1 MLLLTLSIIQGFMH
15 LMGYLKAAE
24 NEMSRNHTSSML
36 RVEDVQLKEQ
46 SFSIEADIK
55 TKSSEPAKNK
65 KKKELKRLKKVQHI

>member
-65 KKKELKRLKKVQHI
+65 KKKN